1 MFCIQNTHQAQ
12 SGKQKQP
19 ERSTSI
25 PDVQTFGDKA
35 SHERTLSG
43 VLPVILSAA
52 KDDRHSLQTFAGCAA
67 GSSALDRARRTPK
80 GTWIDE
86 IWVEGEHLVIEFTR
100 GCRFMV
106 QTYEIPNV
114 LLCRCKMLRTIG
126 IFVILMD
133 RNNCTWV
140 QGLNA
145 LKGRDPIEATV
156 FACLSH
162 VRMNAIVNRI
172 SSHHQTDGWDVKRR

>member
-43 VLPVILSAA
+43 VLPVILRCAQ
-52 KDDRHSLQTFAGCAA
+52 DDRHSLQTFAGCAA
-67 GSSALDRARRTPK
+67 GSSAVDRACRSPK
-80 GTWIDE
+80 RTWIDE
-86 IWVEGEHLVIEFTR
+86 IWVEGEDIVIEFTR

-106 QTYEIPNV
+106 QTVEIPNV
-114 LLCRCKMLRTIG
+114 LLCRCNMLRTIG
-126 IFVILMD
+126 IFGILMA
-133 RNNCTWV
+133 RNNCTGF
-140 QGLNA
+140 QGLNS
-145 LKGRDPIEATV
+145 LKGRDPIEATL

-162 VRMNAIVNRI
+162 VRMNAIVNTI
-172 SSHHQTDGWDVKRR
+172 SPNNQTDFCTLTTR